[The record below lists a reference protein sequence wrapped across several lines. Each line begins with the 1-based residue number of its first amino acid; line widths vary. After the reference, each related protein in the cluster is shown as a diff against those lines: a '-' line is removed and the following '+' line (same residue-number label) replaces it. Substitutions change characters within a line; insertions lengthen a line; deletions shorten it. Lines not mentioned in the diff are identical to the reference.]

1 MYSNTASRPPVL
13 DFICGLGGRDVMVP
27 DVENIANITLEA
39 AKGKAQPLTQ
49 WIGLR
54 G

>member
-1 MYSNTASRPPVL
+1 VL
-13 DFICGLGGRDVMVP
+13 VT
-27 DVENIANITLEA
+27 DVEQMANIAFEA